1 MTTLLSYTFSKLQ
14 NAGILPSFGID
25 APQEKNKEQMSEIV
39 KNCNLKGYICPV
51 YNPDT
56 LEELDEDGS
65 ALVFFE
71 VVPERVWEDTI
82 SIFER
87 CGYNILYSKTKTKF
101 GIIVSDSEIDVH
113 TTYLQTEVKV
123 EVKKVENEK
132 VENEKVEVKKVEV
145 KKVEVKKVEVKK
157 VEVNNEKKF
166 KKIDDDSLR
175 RTPKEFW
182 RKFSRWPKRDLLV
195 IIGRLSD
202 EVISRTSKAAMV
214 DKTCQLCSAHVM
226 SGGVVDF
233 SI

>member
-25 APQEKNKEQMSEIV
+25 APQEKNKKQMIEIV
-39 KNCNLKGYICPV
+39 KNCNLQGYICPV
-51 YNPDT
+51 YNSDT

-71 VVPERVWEDTI
+71 VVPESVWEETI

-87 CGYNILYSKTKTKF
+87 CGYNILYSKTKKKF

-113 TTYLQTEVKV
+113 TTYLRTEVV
-123 EVKKVENEK
+123 EEK
-132 VENEKVEVKKVEV
+132 VEEKVEKKMD
-145 KKVEVKKVEVKK
+145 
-157 VEVNNEKKF
+157 
-166 KKIDDDSLR
+166 IDCLR

-202 EVISRTSKAAMV
+202 EVINRTGTSKAEIVEKA
-214 DKTCQLCSAHVM
+214 CQLCSDHAM
-226 SGGVVDF
+226 SGGVVNF
-233 SI
+233 SRKND